1 MRRILT
7 VTTDPEATKLTTL
20 ARVKSE
26 LDIRDG
32 TNDTLLNAKIDEA
45 SSDAEASLG
54 FTVSRATVSETFW
67 HSESMEWPEYL
78 TLDRAPVSS
87 IDSVVVDDETIDATL
102 YRTDT
107 EIGALYALDSA
118 GYPCRWV
125 FCKSIVVNYSGG
137 YLLPGQTGR
146 NLPVGIEG
154 AVVDLMTDFW
164 SARGRDPS
172 VKSEEI
178 PGVLRRDYWV
188 GSVGEEGELPPRV
201 VMKLAPFRR
210 VNA

>member
-7 VTTDPEATKLTTL
+7 VTTEPEVTKLTTL

-26 LDIRDG
+26 LDIRDS

-67 HSESMEWPEYL
+67 HSEIMEWPEYL
-78 TLDRAPVSS
+78 TLDRAPVAS
-87 IDSVVVDDETIDATL
+87 IDSVVVDDETIDASL
-102 YRTDT
+102 YRTDP
-107 EIGALYALDSA
+107 EIGALYALDGS
-118 GYPCRWV
+118 GYPCRWL
-125 FCKSIVVNYSGG
+125 FCKSLVVNYSGG
-137 YLLPGQTGR
+137 YLLPGQGGR
-146 NLPVGIEG
+146 NLPAGIEG

-178 PGVLRRDYWV
+178 PGVLRRDYWI
-188 GSVGEEGELPPRV
+188 GAVGEEGELPPRV

-210 VNA
+210 VNV